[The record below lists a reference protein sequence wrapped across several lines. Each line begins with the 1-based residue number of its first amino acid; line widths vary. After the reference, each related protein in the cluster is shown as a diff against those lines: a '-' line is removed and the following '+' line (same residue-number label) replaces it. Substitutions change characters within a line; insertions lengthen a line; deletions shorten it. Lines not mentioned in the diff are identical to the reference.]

1 MRRNVFVFCLLA
13 LYANTI
19 NARQLDIQ
27 PGEDIKT
34 AIENLV
40 AGDTLWVKTGTY
52 EVSDLINVRHSG
64 NRHHRICVFGYD
76 TEKGKR
82 PAANPVFDFSKQ
94 P

>member
-52 EVSDLINVRHSG
+52 EVSSPIPVTIPPNSFV
-64 NRHHRICVFGYD
+64 VFYRTPMPTIG
-76 TEKGKR
+76 TGVTSISQR
-82 PAANPVFDFSKQ
+82 VPIVV
-94 P
+94 